1 MTDSQI
7 VSNHN
12 FLHDLSKWME
22 NSIVDEVIII
32 AILLAIVESFAQN
45 TLKNSE
51 HFSTKFI
58 LGLSIYMFVGYIL
71 HYGYDKFPLGKMN
84 TLWSCVSIIFGVSV
98 GYILYNEKINHW
110 TFLAIFFAILAILC
124 IYQSDKA

>member
-1 MTDSQI
+1 MTESTN
-7 VSNHN
+7 NHN
-12 FLHDLSKWME
+12 FLHKLSHWMK

-45 TLKNSE
+45 TLKTSE
-51 HFSTKFI
+51 HFSIKFI

-98 GYILYNEKINHW
+98 GYILYNETINHW

-124 IYQSDKA
+124 IYQSDKS